1 MPRPPRR
8 RRSPPLRFPQVTV
21 TTDPVARE
29 TARRRTFAIISH
41 PDAGKTTLTEKL
53 LLYGGAIHL
62 AGTVK
67 SRRADRHVTSDWM
80 AMERERGISVTSSAM
95 QFVWEDHVINLL
107 DTPGHADFS
116 EDTYRTL
123 IAADAAVMLLDN
135 RKGVEERTKQ
145 LFDVCKKR
153 RLPIF
158 TFVNKCD
165 RWGEDPLTL
174 VSDVEAHLGI
184 GTHVVTWPIFRSEAL
199 NAGLVGVVHRHQR
212 MVYLLERHAEAARRG
227 EKAEAQALPLD
238 SDATREALGAAT
250 YQKLLEELSLLDEAG
265 APFDRDAVRAGVQ
278 TPVYFGSALTDFG
291 VEPFLHDF
299 VRLSPPPG
307 GRETTA
313 GDTVLPGDAFSG
325 FVFKIQAN
333 MDPKHRDRL
342 AFIRIVSGHFT
353 AGMDAQHVRTA
364 KKLRLAGPQTFLA
377 QDRSAVEE
385 AFPGDVIGIVD
396 RGVLHVG
403 DTIAVGKGVDFGGL
417 PRFAPE
423 HFARVELVDAIKR
436 KQLDAGIR
444 QLTSEGAAQLFYT
457 SPSAVS
463 GPSAIVGVVGRLQFD
478 VLLHRLEHEYGVTA
492 RLDAMGN
499 RQIRWVQGTPEA
511 IEAAAR
517 ERGRTLLY
525 DSTGAPLFMFEDPW
539 TLRYALS
546 NETRVT
552 LHETAG

>member
-1 MPRPPRR
+1 V
-8 RRSPPLRFPQVTV
+8 STL
-21 TTDPVARE
+21 TDPVARE
-29 TARRRTFAIISH
+29 SARRRTFAIISH

-95 QFVWEDHVINLL
+95 QFEFDDHVINLL

-116 EDTYRTL
+116 EDTFRTL

-174 VSDVEAHLGI
+174 VSDVEEHLGI
-184 GTHVVTWPIFRSEAL
+184 SCHVVTWPIFATDAL
-199 NAGLVGVVHRHQR
+199 NRGLVGVVHRHQR
-212 MVYLLERHAEAARRG
+212 VVYLLERHAEAARKG
-227 EKAEAQALPLD
+227 LKTEAHALPLD
-238 SDATREALGAAT
+238 SDETRDALGAPT
-250 YQKLLEELSLLDEAG
+250 YKKLLEELSLLDEAG
-265 APFDRDAVRAGVQ
+265 TPFDRDAISAGVQ

-299 VRLSPPPG
+299 VRLSPSPG
-307 GRETTA
+307 SRETTA
-313 GDTVLPGDAFSG
+313 GELVLPTDDFSG

-342 AFIRIVSGHFT
+342 AFIRIVSGHFA
-353 AGMDAQHVRTA
+353 AGMDALHQRTG
-364 KKLRLAGPQTFLA
+364 KKLRLASPQTFMA
-377 QDRSAVEE
+377 RDRSAVEE

-403 DTIAVGKGVDFGGL
+403 DTLATVKSIDFGGL

-423 HFARVELVDAIKR
+423 HFARVELTDAMKR
-436 KQLDAGIR
+436 KQLDAGLR
-444 QLTSEGAAQLFYT
+444 QLTSEGATQLFFT
-457 SPSAVS
+457 SSSAVS
-463 GPSAIVGVVGRLQFD
+463 GPTAIVGVVGRLQFD

-499 RQIRWVQGTPEA
+499 RQIRWVKGTPA
-511 IEAAAR
+511 NIEAAAR
-517 ERGRTLLY
+517 ERGRALLY
-525 DSTGAPLFMFEDPW
+525 DADGNPLFMFDDPW
-539 TLRYALS
+539 TLRYALG
-546 NETRVT
+546 NEKRVE
-552 LHETAG
+552 LFETAE